1 MGQRGLKG
9 ESNKIIYKIHKNKI
23 LSQRRPFWYNLCKIL
38 NGIMHKYHLGDYANE
53 F

>member
-1 MGQRGLKG
+1 MGQKGLKG
-9 ESNKIIYKIHKNKI
+9 ESNKIIYKKHKNKI

-38 NGIMHKYHLGDYANE
+38 KDITRKYHLGDYVNE